1 MAHSVRRIIII
12 IRRTFTFTV
21 SKITVILYLE
31 KIGGA
36 VEMKLLRIPVGV
48 SDFAEIRRNGYYYVD
63 KSGLI
68 GELLSTTGTKVTLI
82 TRPRRFGKT
91 LGMSMLESFFDIR
104 KDNKA
109 LFEELEIAKRHELCM
124 EWMNQ
129 WPTVFV
135 SFRQVDGLNFNSA
148 YDMLTLV
155 ISELYKK
162 HLYLL
167 DSDKLDSFDKEI
179 VKQLIQGTASAK
191 DMKGSLMLL
200 TRLMY
205 QQYGK
210 PVILLI
216 DEYDVPVAKA
226 NRNGYYEEMLD
237 VMKGLMQALKDNQA
251 LCFAVITGC
260 LKIAKESIFT
270 GTNNFISDTI
280 TDSRLNEYF
289 GFVQSEVD
297 QILKDADVLDK
308 AESIREWY
316 DGYHFGDFDVYCP
329 WDVMNYLLELQRNP
343 KAKPVSYWKNTSDNA
358 VIRSF
363 IDYAGGNITGKL
375 ETLLAG
381 GTIVQRVDENLTYDY
396 LHSSENNLWSMLYL
410 TGYLTKAREEDYNG
424 KLADGTVALMIP
436 NAEIKEI
443 FETTVV
449 KWFDDS
455 TKKCDRSTLFDA
467 VWNGDSG
474 NLTKEMNVLLRRT
487 ISYHDYK
494 EDFYHAFLAGIFT
507 GAGYMVDSNKEHG
520 EGRSDVVV
528 YDPINS
534 RVAIFEAKYTKSLD
548 KLESEC
554 DAALQQ
560 IDDRMYAKEYE
571 DDYDQILCY
580 GISFFKKRCMVK
592 KKLVK
597 T

>member
-1 MAHSVRRIIII
+1 
-12 IRRTFTFTV
+12 
-21 SKITVILYLE
+21 
-31 KIGGA
+31 
-36 VEMKLLRIPVGV
+36 MKLLSIPVGV
-48 SDFAEIRRNGYYYVD
+48 SDFEEIRRNGYYYVD

-68 GELLSTTGTKVTLI
+68 GELLGTTGTKVTLI

-167 DSDKLDSFDKEI
+167 DSDKVDSFDKEI

-191 DMKGSLMLL
+191 DTKGSLMLL

-226 NRNGYYEEMLD
+226 NSNGYYEEMLD

-363 IDYAGGNITGKL
+363 IDYAGSNITGKL

>member
-1 MAHSVRRIIII
+1 MIE
-12 IRRTFTFTV
+12 
-21 SKITVILYLE
+21 ILKNLCQV
-31 KIGGA
+31 KGGA
-36 VEMKLLRIPVGV
+36 VEMKLLSIPVGV
-48 SDFAEIRRNGYYYVD
+48 SDFEEIRRNGYYYVD

-216 DEYDVPVAKA
+216 DEYDVPMAKA

-363 IDYAGGNITGKL
+363 IDYAGSNITGKL

-396 LHSSENNLWSMLYL
+396 LHSSEENLWSMLYL

-455 TKKCDRSTLFDA
+455 TKKCDRSTLFHA
-467 VWNGDSG
+467 VWNGDSE

-534 RVAIFEAKYTKSLD
+534 RVAVFEAKYTKSLD

-592 KKLVK
+592 KKLAN
-597 T
+597 

>member
-1 MAHSVRRIIII
+1 
-12 IRRTFTFTV
+12 
-21 SKITVILYLE
+21 
-31 KIGGA
+31 
-36 VEMKLLRIPVGV
+36 MKLLSIPVGV
-48 SDFAEIRRNGYYYVD
+48 SDFEEIRRNDYYYVD

-68 GELLSTTGTKVTLI
+68 GELLGTTGTKVTLI

-109 LFEELEIAKRHELCM
+109 LFEGLEIAKRHELCM

-129 WPTVFV
+129 WPTVLV

-167 DSDKLDSFDKEI
+167 DSDKVDSFDKEI
-179 VKQLIQGTASAK
+179 VKQLIQGTASTK
-191 DMKGSLMLL
+191 DTKGSLMLL

-226 NRNGYYEEMLD
+226 NSNGYYEEMLD

-289 GFVQSEVD
+289 GFIQSEVD

-363 IDYAGGNITGKL
+363 IDYAGSNITGKL

>member
-1 MAHSVRRIIII
+1 MI
-12 IRRTFTFTV
+12 
-21 SKITVILYLE
+21 
-31 KIGGA
+31 
-36 VEMKLLRIPVGV
+36 
-48 SDFAEIRRNGYYYVD
+48 RNGYYYVD

-68 GELLSTTGTKVTLI
+68 GELLGTTGTKVTLI

-91 LGMSMLESFFDIR
+91 LGMSMLESFFDIQ
-104 KDNKA
+104 KDNKT
-109 LFEELEIAKRHELCM
+109 LFEGLEIANRHDLCT

-148 YDMLTLV
+148 YGMLTLV

-167 DSDKLDSFDKEI
+167 DSDKVDGYDKEI

-191 DMKGSLMLL
+191 DTKGSLMLL
-200 TRLMY
+200 TRLMC

-226 NRNGYYEEMLD
+226 NSNGYYEEMLD

-270 GTNNFISDTI
+270 GTNNFISDTL
-280 TDSRLNEYF
+280 TDSILNEYF

-297 QILKDADVLDK
+297 QILKDADALDK

-455 TKKCDRSTLFDA
+455 TKKRDRSTLFDA

>member
-1 MAHSVRRIIII
+1 
-12 IRRTFTFTV
+12 
-21 SKITVILYLE
+21 
-31 KIGGA
+31 
-36 VEMKLLRIPVGV
+36 MKLLSIPVGV
-48 SDFAEIRRNGYYYVD
+48 SDFEEIRRNGYYYVD

-191 DMKGSLMLL
+191 DTKGSLMLL

-363 IDYAGGNITGKL
+363 IDYAGSNITGKL

-396 LHSSENNLWSMLYL
+396 LHSSEENLWSMLYL

-455 TKKCDRSTLFDA
+455 TKKCDRSTLFHA
-467 VWNGDSG
+467 VWNGDSE

>member
-68 GELLSTTGTKVTLI
+68 GELLGTTGTKVTLI

-104 KDNKA
+104 KDNKT
-109 LFEELEIAKRHELCM
+109 LFEGLEIANRHDLCT

-148 YDMLTLV
+148 YGMLTLV

-167 DSDKLDSFDKEI
+167 DSDKVDGYDKEI

-191 DMKGSLMLL
+191 DTKGSLMLL
-200 TRLMY
+200 TRLMC

-226 NRNGYYEEMLD
+226 NSNGYYEEMLD

-270 GTNNFISDTI
+270 GTNNFISDTL
-280 TDSRLNEYF
+280 TDSILNEYF

-297 QILKDADVLDK
+297 QILKDADALDK

>member
-1 MAHSVRRIIII
+1 
-12 IRRTFTFTV
+12 
-21 SKITVILYLE
+21 
-31 KIGGA
+31 
-36 VEMKLLRIPVGV
+36 MKLLRIPVGV

-68 GELLSTTGTKVTLI
+68 GELLGTTGTKVTLI

-91 LGMSMLESFFDIR
+91 LGMSMLESFFDIQ
-104 KDNKA
+104 KDNKT
-109 LFEELEIAKRHELCM
+109 LFEGLEIANRHDLCT

-148 YDMLTLV
+148 YGMLTLV

-167 DSDKLDSFDKEI
+167 DSDKVDGYDKEI

-191 DMKGSLMLL
+191 DTKGSLMLL
-200 TRLMY
+200 TRLMC

-226 NRNGYYEEMLD
+226 NSNGYYEEMLD

-270 GTNNFISDTI
+270 GTNNFISDTL
-280 TDSRLNEYF
+280 TDSILNEYF

-297 QILKDADVLDK
+297 QILKDADALDK

-507 GAGYMVDSNKEHG
+507 GAGYIVDSNKEHG

>member
-1 MAHSVRRIIII
+1 
-12 IRRTFTFTV
+12 
-21 SKITVILYLE
+21 
-31 KIGGA
+31 
-36 VEMKLLRIPVGV
+36 MKLLRIPVGV

-68 GELLSTTGTKVTLI
+68 GELLGTTGTKVTLI

-91 LGMSMLESFFDIR
+91 LGMSMLESFFDIQ
-104 KDNKA
+104 KDNKT
-109 LFEELEIAKRHELCM
+109 LFEGLEIANRHDLCT

-148 YDMLTLV
+148 YGMLTLV

-167 DSDKLDSFDKEI
+167 DSDKVDGYDKEI

-191 DMKGSLMLL
+191 DTKGSLMLL
-200 TRLMY
+200 TRLMC

-226 NRNGYYEEMLD
+226 NSNGYYEEMLD

-270 GTNNFISDTI
+270 GTNNFISDTL
-280 TDSRLNEYF
+280 TDSILNEYF

-297 QILKDADVLDK
+297 QILKDADALDK

-534 RVAIFEAKYTKSLD
+534 RVAIFEAKYTKSLG